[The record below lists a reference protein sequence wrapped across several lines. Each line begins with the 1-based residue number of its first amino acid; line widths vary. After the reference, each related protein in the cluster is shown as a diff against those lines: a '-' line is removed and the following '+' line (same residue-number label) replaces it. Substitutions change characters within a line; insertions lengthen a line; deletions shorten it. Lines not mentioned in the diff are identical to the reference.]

1 MNYAVIAHSGKQ
13 FKVHEGD
20 IVELDKVDLPT
31 GHAIEFP
38 EIMML
43 QRPEGTLFGKPV
55 VENARVTGKV
65 VGHFRGKK
73 ILVFKHKR
81 RKNYRRTQ
89 GHRQN
94 YTMVKIEAII
104 QPDN

>member
-13 FKVHEGD
+13 FKVSEGD
-20 IVELDKVDLPT
+20 IVELEKVNLPA
-31 GHAIEFP
+31 GHPIEFP
-38 EIMML
+38 EIMMI
-43 QRPEGTLFGKPV
+43 QRPEGALFGRPL

-65 VGHFRGKK
+65 LGHFKGKK
-73 ILVFKHKR
+73 ILIFKHKR

-94 YTMVKIEAII
+94 YTRVKIENIV
-104 QPDN
+104 QPGN